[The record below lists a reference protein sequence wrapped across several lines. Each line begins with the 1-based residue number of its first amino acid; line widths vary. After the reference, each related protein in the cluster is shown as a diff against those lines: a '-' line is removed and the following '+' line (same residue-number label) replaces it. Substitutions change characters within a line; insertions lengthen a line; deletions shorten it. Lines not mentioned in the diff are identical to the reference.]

1 MFLRFAEI
9 FLSVINSWFVKFV
22 RVSPIQSLLRIV
34 VVVILLVVILLLLLL
49 VVIEGLL
56 RLSQRLWSLIVL
68 RSVKVRILIVI
79 GARQVRRL
87 RTGLVPIGCPPLA
100 EIGRLWRSD
109 CCGGDSLRPS
119 SARSGPRI
127 SH

>member
-1 MFLRFAEI
+1 MFFLRFAEI
-9 FLSVINSWFVKFV
+9 FLLVINSWFVKFV
-22 RVSPIQSLLRIV
+22 HVSPVQSLLRIV
-34 VVVILLVVILLLLLL
+34 VVVILLLLLL

-56 RLSQRLWSLIVL
+56 RLSQRLWSLVVL
-68 RSVKVRILIVI
+68 RSVKVRVLIVV

-100 EIGRLWRSD
+100 EIGRLWRTD

-119 SARSGPRI
+119 SARSRPRI

>member
-1 MFLRFAEI
+1 MFFLRFAEI

-34 VVVILLVVILLLLLL
+34 VVVILLLLLLLL

-68 RSVKVRILIVI
+68 RSVKVRVLIVV